1 MKISSVLTVCVFGI
15 FAINSHGII
24 IRHDVAPGEYAVRS
38 SEFPQVFFL
47 EQRGNRKICGATLIS
62 AHWALTAAQCV
73 SETLL
78 GSTIEKGEEFQVR
91 NRIAIIGSNPKLV
104 ETIPNAKPSKRPMI
118 IFQWRA
124 SLLMDVLFSSLSFRR
139 FCSINYHHLIHK
151 CLVH

>member
-1 MKISSVLTVCVFGI
+1 MKISFVLTVCLFGI

-62 AHWALTAAQCV
+62 AHWALTAAHCV

-78 GSTIEKGEEFQVR
+78 GSTIEKGEEFLVIPEQFLISSKVVEK
-91 NRIAIIGSNPKLV
+91 SPLCKKLL
-104 ETIPNAKPSKRPMI
+104 EAG
-118 IFQWRA
+118 F
-124 SLLMDVLFSSLSFRR
+124 
-139 FCSINYHHLIHK
+139 
-151 CLVH
+151 